1 MKQLTQCS
9 RAAQITEHRSFVS
22 DYRTNSKESSL
33 ERKSSKV
40 TPLPACQLNEIIRVP
55 TELSLTPLKDTSR
68 VTERSKLMTK
78 SQKQF
83 EQAKAITIKQKFSFD
98 DTQLQQIE
106 TLLIKGENVLKKEVD
121 YAASIPEYKRV
132 IVSRKD

>member
-22 DYRTNSKESSL
+22 DSRTNSKESSL

-121 YAASIPEYKRV
+121 YAASIPEHKRV